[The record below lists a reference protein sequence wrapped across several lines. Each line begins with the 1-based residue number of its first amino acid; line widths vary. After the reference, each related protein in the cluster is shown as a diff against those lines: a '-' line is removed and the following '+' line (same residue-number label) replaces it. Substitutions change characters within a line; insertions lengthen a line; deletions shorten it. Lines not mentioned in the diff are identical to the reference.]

1 MGGTT
6 TDDGAAFDFD
16 GERLGWRLFSGHG
29 LLGIHNPSPHLRG
42 GKGALKRLCGGARRS
57 GWDGLMAQARLFAP
71 EAETWLAEL
80 AEQRREPMVT
90 ALRALA
96 SEL

>member
-1 MGGTT
+1 MGGVK
-6 TDDGAAFDFD
+6 DDYGAAFDFD
-16 GERLGWRLFSGHG
+16 GSRKGWRLFHGHG
-29 LLGIHNPSPHLRG
+29 LLGVHNPSPYLNG
-42 GKGALKRLCGGARRS
+42 GKRALKRLCGGARRS
-57 GWDGLMAQARLFAP
+57 GWEGLMAQARLFAP